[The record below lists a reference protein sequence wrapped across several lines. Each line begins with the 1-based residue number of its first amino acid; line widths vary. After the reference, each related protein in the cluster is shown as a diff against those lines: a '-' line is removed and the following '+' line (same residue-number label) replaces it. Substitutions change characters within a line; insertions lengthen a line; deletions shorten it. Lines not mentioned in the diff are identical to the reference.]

1 MKNKPA
7 LIFAIIVAVLSLAA
21 QPLLAIVNPPF
32 GTGGSG
38 NDNKKCQGESKG
50 GEEESYHSFDWSL
63 DLGKVRFSTPKSY
76 MTYARLGV
84 AEGSRRGALPRSLD
98 QVVKFYQGG
107 GYMNRKM
114 LKLDLSSPE
123 INASLR
129 NPESFTYDQSTSAEI
144 IELDGFV
151 NQIRT
156 DDAIT
161 HVDKFPGG
169 FTIRMWNLEDFHL
182 QAKEN
187 NLYPVPDIASD
198 TTFLAKI
205 TFRKP
210 TPESG
215 GNELLITSVQRFG
228 ETFKKTTRHLA
239 ESGLAQYD
247 LREPGADGP
256 QSSQSD
262 PFKTLTVKTY
272 DGEDTT
278 GRLVKIEKLYYSH
291 KGDKAWDY
299 HIERKVWQAKTIAHP
314 RQNGTIVTPTLIS
327 PQQTDAF
334 LTLHDYEEYKDFS
347 TSPAGG
353 GKGARRLVRK
363 VAGYGTY
370 PRTAQVHCSPG
381 RDMGIPSIPG
391 RPVCLYSQGDKI
403 QLVEGCSHGG
413 SSLCPC
419 RDHPRR
425 GRQNHTHSQDRWGGH
440 FQNCDNQDR
449 GHG

>member
-215 GNELLITSVQRFG
+215 DNELLITSVQRFG
-228 ETFKKTTRHLA
+228 ETFKKTTRHLV
-239 ESGLAQYD
+239 ESELAQYD

-262 PFKTLTVKTY
+262 PFKTLTVSMTTRSTRTSPPALPAAAREPAAWFARSQAMEPAEPRRPSTSSGILLTTPIPT
-272 DGEDTT
+272 DGSSPLFART
-278 GRLVKIEKLYYSH
+278 GH
-291 KGDKAWDY
+291 GN
-299 HIERKVWQAKTIAHP
+299 TINTWTP
-314 RQNGTIVTPTLIS
+314 SMPLQSRRQN
-327 PQQTDAF
+327 
-334 LTLHDYEEYKDFS
+334 
-347 TSPAGG
+347 
-353 GKGARRLVRK
+353 
-363 VAGYGTY
+363 
-370 PRTAQVHCSPG
+370 TA
-381 RDMGIPSIPG
+381 
-391 RPVCLYSQGDKI
+391 
-403 QLVEGCSHGG
+403 
-413 SSLCPC
+413 
-419 RDHPRR
+419 R
-425 GRQNHTHSQDRWGGH
+425 GRMFPWWIEPMPVSRPPSSRQTKSHALSGSLGWT
-440 FQNCDNQDR
+440 FPKL
-449 GHG
+449 